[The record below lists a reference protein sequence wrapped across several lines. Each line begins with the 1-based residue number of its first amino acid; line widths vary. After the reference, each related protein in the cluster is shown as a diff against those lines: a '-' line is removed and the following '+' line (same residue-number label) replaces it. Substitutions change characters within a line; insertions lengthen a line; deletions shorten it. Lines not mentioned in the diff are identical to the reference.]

1 MVCAPKTTI
10 VLIYVFAILVFTFSC
25 ATAVV
30 PTSRK
35 MRHLVVVLLCL
46 VCIENGKPVPVEN
59 LPSLPFFSRG
69 VAMLRH
75 RHQGHAVRPPRHQR
89 RGVLQQHS
97 KRDGDELAPQPGL
110 RDSQLPLLQGGRHW
124 RYHPSGVFSLN
135 SIVVTGRWHDVGGQ
149 GVHPGGRLRHFEVA
163 FQRASQEH
171 EDRVLRVHGW

>member
-69 VAMLRH
+69 VAMPRH

-110 RDSQLPLLQGGRHW
+110 RDSQLPLLQGGRH
-124 RYHPSGVFSLN
+124 
-135 SIVVTGRWHDVGGQ
+135 
-149 GVHPGGRLRHFEVA
+149 
-163 FQRASQEH
+163 
-171 EDRVLRVHGW
+171 